1 MLYPTHD
8 DYVKQVQSAAQ
19 KNRDAGYLL
28 EPEQTLIVEQAK
40 AAKIP
45 Q

>member
-1 MLYPTHD
+1 MLYSTHD
-8 DYVKQVQSAAQ
+8 DYVKQVESAA
-19 KNRDAGYLL
+19 KKSREAGFLL
-28 EPEQTLIVEQAK
+28 EPEQNLIVEQAK